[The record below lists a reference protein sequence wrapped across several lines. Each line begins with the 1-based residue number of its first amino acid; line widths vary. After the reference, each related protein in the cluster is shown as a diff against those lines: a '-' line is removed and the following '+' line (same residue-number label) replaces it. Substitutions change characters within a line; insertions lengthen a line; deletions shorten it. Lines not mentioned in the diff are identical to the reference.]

1 MKLAK
6 NNELLAEHK
15 GLILYILNK
24 VNKPLTSDALLK
36 IILSVT
42 DMNYFYFQQFL
53 LDLTNNKYIMTLEED
68 ENLYIIT
75 DTGKEVLELTENI
88 IPGIFKFRLDNNLKE
103 NLEVI
108 KDELSVTS
116 EFIPESEKEYSVKC
130 KIVENNRT
138 LFEVH
143 TFAGSREQA
152 KIIADNW
159 KQNAEKI
166 YPQLLEI
173 LTRTDF

>member
-36 IILSVT
+36 IVLSVT

-53 LDLTNNKYIMTLEED
+53 LDLTNNKYIMALEND

-130 KIVENNRT
+130 KIVENNRI

-166 YPQLLEI
+166 YPQLLEA

>member
-1 MKLAK
+1 VKLAK

-36 IILSVT
+36 IVLSVT

-53 LDLTNNKYIMTLEED
+53 LDLTNNKYIMALEND

-130 KIVENNRT
+130 KIVENNRI

-166 YPQLLEI
+166 YPQLLEA